1 MPDGKEYIS
10 RPEEKG
16 NIRISEEVLAVIAAD
31 AANEVD
37 GVAGFN
43 GNLAQQIMGKSQKK
57 GIRIL
62 MGDDAVV
69 LELDILIKY
78 GYTIPDVAR
87 KVQDAVTG
95 AVEATSGLNVEAVNV
110 TVSGVVFPKE
120 TAQSPC

>member
-43 GNLAQQIMGKSQKK
+43 GNLALQIMGKNQKK

-69 LELDILIKY
+69 LELDVLIKY

-87 KVQDAVTG
+87 KVQDVVMS
-95 AVEATSGLNVEAVNV
+95 AVEATSGLNVEAINV

-120 TAQSPC
+120 TAQTPS

>member
-10 RPEEKG
+10 RPDEKG

-87 KVQDAVTG
+87 KVQDAVMS

-110 TVSGVVFPKE
+110 TVSGVMFPKE

>member
-31 AANEVD
+31 AANEVE

-87 KVQDAVTG
+87 KAQDAVLS

-120 TAQSPC
+120 TVQPPC

>member
-1 MPDGKEYIS
+1 MPDGKDYIS

-31 AANEVD
+31 AANEVE
-37 GVAGFN
+37 GVGGFN

-87 KVQDAVTG
+87 KVQDAVMG

-110 TVSGVVFPKE
+110 TVSGVMFPKE
-120 TAQSPC
+120 TAQTPC